1 MQERERRE
9 DSWSLTCTWVPL
21 TTSAKKN
28 STTILPPEGPK
39 LTRYCE
45 LKDVLYLTFRF
56 SGEFEIPCKGSK
68 VNLLL
73 LDAWQDGP
81 GPNKFGGRGE
91 SPSWTRIR
99 FRTKKTNPET
109 ERVGSPNL

>member
-1 MQERERRE
+1 MYVGPTHHISQ
-9 DSWSLTCTWVPL
+9 
-21 TTSAKKN
+21 KK
-28 STTILPPEGPK
+28 LDHYAPEGPK

-56 SGEFEIPCKGSK
+56 SGEFEIPCEGSK

-81 GPNKFGGRGE
+81 GPNKFGRRGE
-91 SPSWTRIR
+91 RPSWTRIR